1 MDQGAAGTSG
11 LLPELHLDELLRQ
24 LQERLQA
31 VLTTRD
37 QMNGLLEAVV
47 AIGSDLNLETMLRR
61 IIEAAVTLAEA
72 RYGALGV
79 IGEDGQLAE
88 FVPVGLDEAQIGQI
102 AHWPRG
108 EGLLGRSRPASRP
121 GTRRCAASSAS
132 RSGSAAK
139 CSATCTSPRRPA
151 AANSPPMTRR

>member
-61 IIEAAVTLAEA
+61 IIEPPSPWL
-72 RYGALGV
+72 
-79 IGEDGQLAE
+79 
-88 FVPVGLDEAQIGQI
+88 
-102 AHWPRG
+102 
-108 EGLLGRSRPASRP
+108 RP
-121 GTRRCAASSAS
+121 GTGRW
-132 RSGSAAK
+132 G
-139 CSATCTSPRRPA
+139 
-151 AANSPPMTRR
+151 